1 MANFELA
8 VAAGGIAASTAIIGT
23 RKTMER
29 EMPEEND
36 DFMPAADYGR
46 SLTGFGVN
54 ILVPDVGRTLSFLTE
69 VLGIEVVHANR
80 DFAVLT
86 HGGQQWMLHGDHTY
100 HSHPLLA
107 LTGDGA
113 LRGIGVELRLYGI
126 DPDAAEAKAR
136 AAGYEVLQEAKNKP
150 HGLRES
156 YLLDGDGF
164 LWVPGMPI
172 SDGDLPG

>member
-1 MANFELA
+1 MADD
-8 VAAGGIAASTAIIGT
+8 
-23 RKTMER
+23 K
-29 EMPEEND
+29 D

-46 SLTGFGVN
+46 SLAGFGVN
-54 ILVPDVGRTLSFLTE
+54 LLVRDVGRAVAFLTE
-69 VLGIEVVHANR
+69 ILGVTAVHATR
-80 DFAVLT
+80 DFAVMA

-136 AAGYEVLQEAKNKP
+136 AAGYEVLQSARDKP
-150 HGLRES
+150 HGLREC
-156 YLLDGDGF
+156 YLLDRDGY
-164 LWVPGMPI
+164 LWVPGI
-172 SDGDLPG
+172 AIGDETGET